1 MSDPTEHVRSPGEQ
15 PSHIGKSEP
24 LSLTER
30 ATFGVDSPGRCPHTG
45 HPYEVGS
52 GALSR
57 EKQSLL
63 FRAEAAAGRRLN
75 EFEAQLLFARA
86 KEKI

>member
-1 MSDPTEHVRSPGEQ
+1 MPDQVEHRRSPDEH
-15 PSHIGKSEP
+15 PSHVTKAEP
-24 LSLTER
+24 LSLAER
-30 ATFGVDSPGRCPHTG
+30 ATFGDSGRCPHTG

-57 EKQSLL
+57 ERQSLL

-75 EFEAQLLFARA
+75 EFEVQLLFRRA
-86 KEKI
+86 EEKI

>member
-1 MSDPTEHVRSPGEQ
+1 MPDPTEHRRSPDEH
-15 PSHIGKSEP
+15 PTYIGKAEP
-24 LSLTER
+24 LSLAER
-30 ATFGVDSPGRCPHTG
+30 ATFGVDSGRCPHTG

-57 EKQSLL
+57 ERQSLL

-75 EFEAQLLFARA
+75 EFEAQLLFAQA